1 MFEKIDDVVFDTC
14 VLFPPTFRDVIVQ
27 LAMNGCVNLRIPTI
41 VLYELERV
49 LAAKGH
55 LDDVSAR
62 RATKRLAEAFLRR
75 TDIQPMSVGDEGV
88 LEYCISNQIK
98 ILVTENLKDFPESP
112 QLRVLTF
119 ANYLRSIDSVGQ
131 GCLQIAL
138 RQLTARYR
146 QPSMSVEEISMR
158 LERLGVEGFSELFRL
173 STKNHHATLPAPES
187 HPHLSKATPG
197 DGS

>member
-1 MFEKIDDVVFDTC
+1 MFERIDDVVFDTC

-49 LAAKGH
+49 LAVKGH

-62 RATKRLAEAFLRR
+62 RATKKLAEAFLRR

-112 QLRVLTF
+112 QLQVLTF
-119 ANYLRSIDSVGQ
+119 ASYLRSIDSVGK
-131 GCLQIAL
+131 GCLRNAL
-138 RQLTARYR
+138 VQLTARYR
-146 QPSMSVEEISMR
+146 KPSMSVEELSMR
-158 LERLGVEGFSELFRL
+158 LEQLGVEGFSELFRS
-173 STKNHHATLPAPES
+173 STKNHNASVIAFEF
-187 HPHLSKATPG
+187 HPHS
-197 DGS
+197 

>member
-49 LAAKGH
+49 LTAKGH

-62 RATKRLAEAFLRR
+62 RATKKLAESFLRR

-88 LEYCISNQIK
+88 LEYCTSNQIK

-112 QLRVLTF
+112 LLKVLTF

-138 RQLTARYR
+138 RQLTTRYR
-146 QPSMSVEEISMR
+146 QPSMSVEEFSMK
-158 LERLGVEGFSELFRL
+158 LERLGVEGFGELFRL
-173 STKNHHATLPAPES
+173 STKNHHASVLAFES
-187 HPHLSKATPG
+187 HPHK
-197 DGS
+197 